1 MKKIFGLMLLCAIM
15 VGVTSCEKVAE
26 DIPDVS
32 QEVRLKL
39 NYTFSDSGSMTRS
52 NGSEAFVSFY
62 DNYLKN
68 KVLTPTRYDLIFKN
82 IETGATARIIGD
94 WNDEDGIT
102 LPVGEYIVSGTSNPR
117 NHSAQ
122 LEPSSDYEFISD
134 TVFLSFNE
142 QVKLSAEQTS
152 LSLNATHNSFLLLFD
167 LKDVKKVNYSGLNDK
182 VLNTHNN
189 IYTIFVNR
197 LSTRSS
203 DIIEI
208 TKNDGKESTVSLDN
222 IPFEKGKYYYF
233 DDMTYSFSIP
243 EMEEG
248 NK

>member
-1 MKKIFGLMLLCAIM
+1 MKKIFGLMLLCATM
-15 VGVTSCEKVAE
+15 VGFVSCEKVLEEA
-26 DIPDVS
+26 PNVP

-39 NYTFSDSGSMTRS
+39 NYTFKNSGSMTRS
-52 NGSEAFVSFY
+52 SGSKAFESFY
-62 DNYLKN
+62 DDYMKN
-68 KVLTPTRYDLIFKN
+68 KVLTPTRYDLAFKN
-82 IETGATARIIGD
+82 VETGATARIIGD

-117 NHSAQ
+117 SSSGQ
-122 LEPSSDYEFISD
+122 LEPMSDYEFISD
-134 TVFLSFNE
+134 TVFLAFNE
-142 QVKLSAEQTS
+142 QIKLSAEQTS

-167 LKDVKKVNYSGLNDK
+167 LKDAKMVKYKGLYEK
-182 VLNTHNN
+182 KLNIYNN

-197 LSTRSS
+197 RSSRSS

-208 TKNDGKESTVSLDN
+208 TRNDGKESTVSLDA

-243 EMEEG
+243 EMDEG